1 VLIVRSYDILV
12 LAMVIGVVLY
22 PWLATH
28 ALQVTTRTRLRVV
41 ERKLDALLQ
50 YHGVKVP
57 SPLSPDVQQLAADP
71 RRKIAAIKL
80 HRQQNP
86 GLSLAKAKAEV
97 EEFSGE
103 R

>member
-1 VLIVRSYDILV
+1 MLNMRSFDILV
-12 LAMVIGVVLY
+12 VALVVGAVLY

-28 ALQVTTRTRLRVV
+28 TLQVATRGRLRVV

-50 YHGVKVP
+50 HHGVKVP
-57 SPLSPDVQQLAADP
+57 SPLSPEVQRLATDP

-80 HRQQNP
+80 HRQENP

-97 EEFSGE
+97 EEFTGE
-103 R
+103 